1 VFGVLAIGLFALT
14 LSVYSSYTTGLP
26 NVEDIE
32 NFDLVEGSTVVSG
45 DGTELATFAVEDRR
59 EISFD
64 EIPQLMID
72 AQVAAEDQT
81 FWTNPCVDLR
91 SIVRAVL
98 QNFQAG
104 ETVSGA
110 STICQQLVRMRLF
123 DAELMADPDRQ
134 VERKIKEA
142 ILALRLDERYPG
154 GEGKRHILEMYLNQV
169 YYGNNAYGIWAAAN
183 AYYDKDLTSDAPEEQ
198 LTISEAAMLAGLVR
212 APSRLDPSPEAVE
225 EEVEGGT
232 RFVVPPTSQSITVRD
247 FVLDQMLESELISEA
262 DHRAAIAEQI
272 VLAPP
277 DDNAYLAPHFVY
289 AVRREAGDLLE
300 GEELLDTGGLR
311 VITTLDYEGYQ
322 RSAEKW
328 AQIGYD
334 LDRLSDEEL
343 VATYG
348 EAAAG
353 EAGWIRQ
360 LQGRNINNDAMVTVN
375 YRTGA
380 VLAYVGSANFFGE
393 STPEHQPNF
402 DVIGQAYR
410 QSGSAFKPITYAAG
424 FESGVITPATMLM
437 DVQGE
442 IVDGYSVP
450 NADNRE
456 RGPVRVR
463 DALKYSLNI
472 PVAKIQ
478 QLVGTENVVGMAE
491 RLGLDWDPRQEDEVA
506 VPSLTLGT
514 IGVHMLDLA
523 AAYGAIAN
531 AGQFVPP
538 YLIERIEDTDG
549 NVIYD
554 HATDADDPEQV
565 LSAQSA
571 YLVTD
576 ILADNTDPGAN
587 PLWGP
592 RFQLPAPDGSRR
604 PATLKTGTTND
615 FRDLQAVGYLA
626 PNPDP
631 AVTDGA
637 IVTGVWVGNSDFS
650 AIEDVFAA
658 DGPTFIWHDYMAEV
672 AALNEL
678 PVHDF
683 ARPDGLADVT
693 IDAIS
698 GMLPG
703 EFTLTTVTEIT
714 RADRQPSESDT
725 THRELRIEV
734 VTGKIWQEGCGDFA
748 TLAPSASPDPSAE
761 PSPPEPDEEL
771 FLDLVGW
778 EEERPPWEE
787 ANTAWIEEWTGRED
801 ELNASVRTPFP
812 GPIDATFA
820 PTEDCTPGEIPT
832 STPTPSPTPS
842 PTPTPVPTPAPTPV
856 PTLPPTPAPTLPPPP
871 SPTPTPGP

>member
-1 VFGVLAIGLFALT
+1 MLA
-14 LSVYSSYTTGLP
+14 
-26 NVEDIE
+26 E
-32 NFDLVEGSTVVSG
+32 
-45 DGTELATFAVEDRR
+45 
-59 EISFD
+59 
-64 EIPQLMID
+64 Q
-72 AQVAAEDQT
+72 
-81 FWTNPCVDLR
+81 
-91 SIVRAVL
+91 
-98 QNFQAG
+98 
-104 ETVSGA
+104 
-110 STICQQLVRMRLF
+110 
-123 DAELMADPDRQ
+123 
-134 VERKIKEA
+134 
-142 ILALRLDERYPG
+142 
-154 GEGKRHILEMYLNQV
+154 
-169 YYGNNAYGIWAAAN
+169 GNN
-183 AYYDKDLTSDAPEEQ
+183 D
-198 LTISEAAMLAGLVR
+198 
-212 APSRLDPSPEAVE
+212 
-225 EEVEGGT
+225 
-232 RFVVPPTSQSITVRD
+232 
-247 FVLDQMLESELISEA
+247 
-262 DHRAAIAEQI
+262 
-272 VLAPP
+272 
-277 DDNAYLAPHFVY
+277 YLAPHFVY

-311 VITTLDYEGYQ
+311 IITTLDYEGYQ

-328 AQIGYD
+328 AQIAYD
-334 LDRLSDEEL
+334 LDRMSPEDLI
-343 VATYG
+343 ATYG

-353 EAGWIRQ
+353 EQGWIRQ

-478 QLVGTENVVGMAE
+478 QLVGTDNVVNMAE
-491 RLGLDWDPRQEDEVA
+491 RLGLDWDPRQEAEVA

-523 AAYGAIAN
+523 TAYGVIAN
-531 AGQFVPP
+531 AGEFVPS
-538 YLIERIEDTDG
+538 YMIERIEDSDG

-554 HATDADDPEQV
+554 HATDADESEQV
-565 LSAQSA
+565 LSPQSA

-576 ILADNTDPGAN
+576 ILADNTDPAAN

-592 RFQLPAPDGSRR
+592 RFQLPAAEGRR

-626 PNPDP
+626 ADPDP
-631 AVTDGA
+631 SVTEGA

-650 AIEDVFAA
+650 AIQDVFAA

-672 AALNEL
+672 AELNEL
-678 PVHDF
+678 PVRDF
-683 ARPDGLADVT
+683 TRPDGRGRRRRST
-693 IDAIS
+693 
-698 GMLPG
+698 
-703 EFTLTTVTEIT
+703 
-714 RADRQPSESDT
+714 
-725 THRELRIEV
+725 
-734 VTGKIWQEGCGDFA
+734 
-748 TLAPSASPDPSAE
+748 PSAACCPASSRRRPSPRWCAPTASRPRPIRPTASCASRPSPARSGRRAVATSPPRRRRLSPDPSAE
-761 PSPPEPDEEL
+761 PPPSEPLEEL

-801 ELNASVRTPFP
+801 ELNATVRSPFP
-812 GPIDATFA
+812 GPIDTS
-820 PTEDCTPGEIPT
+820 PCTNRGMHAGRDPDLLADPVADAVAHADPGADARADAGADRRCRRQRRCRAHRRAW
-832 STPTPSPTPS
+832 SPRPQ
-842 PTPTPVPTPAPTPV
+842 P
-856 PTLPPTPAPTLPPPP
+856 
-871 SPTPTPGP
+871 